1 MRARSCAPRTARSTI
16 WAEQR
21 TGAMQRKLMWAM
33 ALHAVP
39 TVGLLA
45 QGLLYLTT
53 SRFMSYHGEAL
64 GMTWE
69 ALPSHHQ
76 GFVLGVIKGM
86 GAGSVGV
93 TLALLIML
101 VGPFRRGD
109 AWARWAVPTV
119 GITFTMLTAYAAYTI
134 DIRTP
139 ASPPWPQTLGL
150 AALYLAGAAISFAP
164 RKGTAPTDQS

>member
-1 MRARSCAPRTARSTI
+1 
-16 WAEQR
+16 
-21 TGAMQRKLMWAM
+21 MQRKVMWAM
-33 ALHAVP
+33 ALHALP

-53 SRFMSYHGEAL
+53 SRFMPYHGEAL
-64 GMTWE
+64 GVAWE
-69 ALPSHHQ
+69 ALPAHQQ

-101 VGPFRRGD
+101 AGPFRRGD
-109 AWARWAVPTV
+109 PWAQWAVPAV
-119 GITFTMLTAYAAYTI
+119 GITFTLLTAYAAYTI

-150 AALYLAGAAISFAP
+150 AALYLAGAAVSHAS
-164 RKGTAPTDQS
+164 RKRTAKANQT

>member
-1 MRARSCAPRTARSTI
+1 MQ
-16 WAEQR
+16 QR
-21 TGAMQRKLMWAM
+21 DKWAM
-33 ALHAVP
+33 AIHAVP

-53 SRFMSYHGEAL
+53 SRFMPYHGEAL
-64 GMTWE
+64 GVRWE
-69 ALPSHHQ
+69 ALSAHHQ

-101 VGPFRRGD
+101 AGPFRRGD
-109 AWARWAVPTV
+109 AWARWAVPAV
-119 GITFTMLTAYAAYTI
+119 GLAFTLLTAYAAYTI

-164 RKGTAPTDQS
+164 WKGPAPTDPA